1 MSLATLVLERGTQFV
16 RIFDPDAAYR
26 WSTPRYDYLGAVRGG
41 RFDHQLAVD
50 RGRTATWYASEDLTV
65 AVIELLHHYRSLA
78 KVRTLHA
85 VAGYLAEP
93 ATVLDLRGVA
103 GPSGGPPLAADPDRA
118 RTQRRAR
125 ELWGQHREAQGLFW
139 RSRLVPSSTGTAFVL
154 NERYFAH
161 KGKPVRAFQGYPKRL
176 THPALESSV
185 YAAWWL
191 WHSSGEP

>member
-26 WSTPRYDYLGAVRGG
+26 WSAPRYECLGTVRGG
-41 RFDHQLAVD
+41 RFDHQAAAD

-85 VAGYLAEP
+85 VAGYLAEA
-93 ATVLDLRGVA
+93 ATVLDLRALARTSNAPEV
-103 GPSGGPPLAADPDRA
+103 AADPNRS
-118 RTQRRAR
+118 RTQRLAR
-125 ELWGQHREAQGLFW
+125 ELWEQHPDAEGLLW

-154 NERYFAH
+154 NERYFVQ
-161 KGKPVRAFQGYPKRL
+161 KRRPIRAFQGYPKRL

-185 YAAWWL
+185 FAAWWL